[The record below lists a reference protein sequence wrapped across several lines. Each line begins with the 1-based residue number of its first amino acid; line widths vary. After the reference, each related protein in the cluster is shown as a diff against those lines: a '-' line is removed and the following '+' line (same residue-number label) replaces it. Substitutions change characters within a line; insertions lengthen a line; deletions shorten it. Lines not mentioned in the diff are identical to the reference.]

1 MILGCPH
8 PMMMAAGGHWDSH
21 YKIEHSLRFR
31 SPAAPYMWRAVGA
44 GVNRKTGFL
53 SLWAK
58 PSMIVAPVISANNN
72 MHLFIC
78 HNGSNVAG
86 SGITAYSRLAL
97 VGDGTNGQN
106 RLQLHSA
113 GSAGEA
119 FASNNLFRD
128 LNAHGHLYMR
138 WDSTIPM
145 LECYWNG
152 VEISYAS
159 RTLPTLNADTM
170 IGLAGAIMALGMYT
184 TADPR
189 HFDGYLSEPRI
200 GFGVAPDVTEFG
212 RICPEKGHW
221 EPISYSGNY
230 GAQGSYLDFS
240 DGSAAT
246 SATLGKDRSGNN
258 NDWTPSGV
266 SVAAGAACDWM
277 SDTPTN
283 RYCTLNS
290 LAYRYGANHST
301 ETDGLLTCAGS
312 QPGAATYSY
321 GSMPFST
328 GKFVAEAIV
337 GNASGSFM
345 LGVCNPSD
353 DSQLAAYINSGQK
366 VVGGTVSAYGAAF
379 TTGDVIAIEADAD
392 AKTIEFFK
400 QTGGAGS
407 FVSQGL
413 FSIASLKFPL
423 VFHCQMDNTAKFHWT
438 FGQRAMAHTASAGFK
453 TLCAANE
460 PEPAI
465 ARRKSAFV
473 AVADTGANIAAT
485 LASARAGWADYIEI
499 FKRRDSAEGWRWRFA
514 SDLGNYLDSSSTAEK
529 AVFPALTGT
538 SYVGYALKV
547 SAQNGVATGTFA
559 HVNGVAD
566 TINDGLGT
574 ARKAIILRRESVGGG
589 DWAFYH
595 PDLTAGKLLFLN
607 LGDAEATNA
616 TISGVTSAAFIAAA
630 ALPSG
635 TYRWISIAELSGL
648 IGLGRHVGN
657 YSTDGPMDCS
667 DHSPALVL
675 IKNKSRS
682 ACTWILHDS
691 VRSPFNPSNNTIYPN
706 NNSQENASPNETIDM
721 LSSGFKLRNIS
732 SDINYTAPDEYVY
745 LSIGQSSRYANAR

>member
-1 MILGCPH
+1 MINGCPH

-21 YKIEHSLRFR
+21 YKVGHSVRLR
-31 SPAAPYMWRAVGA
+31 PAATGNLSRVF
-44 GVNRKTGFL
+44 GVSTNGKKWTLSIWLRKTGL
-53 SLWAK
+53 SPAIAMPILGAYSGNSDSGFFDADFGPADSLRVSGYNTSWRTPAK
-58 PSMIVAPVISANNN
+58 VYRDPLAWPHLVISADTDN
-72 MHLFIC
+72 
-78 HNGSNVAG
+78 A
-86 SGITAYSRLAL
+86 TA
-97 VGDGTNGQN
+97 QN
-106 RLQLHSA
+106 RL
-113 GSAGEA
+113 
-119 FASNNLFRD
+119 RIYD
-128 LNAHGHLYMR
+128 
-138 WDSTIPM
+138 T
-145 LECYWNG
+145 G
-152 VEISYAS
+152 VEITAFS
-159 RTLPTLNADTM
+159 TNNAV
-170 IGLAGAIMALGMYT
+170 ALGQQFAVNAAGVTHYLGYNPGIGGAT
-184 TADPR
+184 YL
-189 HFDGYLSEPRI
+189 DGYIAEVRFIDGDALGPEH
-200 GFGVAPDVTEFG
+200 FG
-212 RICPEKGHW
+212 RVCPDKGHW
-221 EPISYSGNY
+221 EPINYAGAYGNN
-230 GAQGSYLDFS
+230 GFYLDFS
-240 DGSAAT
+240 DSSAAT
-246 SATLGKDRSGNN
+246 SAALGKDRSGNN
-258 NDWTPSGV
+258 NDWTPNGV
-266 SVAAGAACDWM
+266 SVAAGASCDWM
-277 SDTPTN
+277 MESPTN
-283 RYCTLNS
+283 RHCTLNS

-321 GSMPFST
+321 GSIQFST

-345 LGVCNPSD
+345 LGVCNPGD

-438 FGQRAMAHTASAGFK
+438 FGQRAMGHTASAGFK

-465 ARRKSAFV
+465 ARRRSAFV
-473 AVADTGANIAAT
+473 AVADSGANIAAT

-499 FKRRDSAEGWRWRFA
+499 FKRLDATPEGWRWRFA
-514 SDLGNYLDSSSTAEK
+514 SDPGNYLDSSSTAEK
-529 AVFPALTGT
+529 AAFPALAGT

-589 DWAFYH
+589 DWALYH

-616 TISGVTSAAFIAAA
+616 TISGVTSNAFVAAA
-630 ALPSG
+630 ALSSG

-648 IGLGRHVGN
+648 IRLGRHVGN
-657 YSTDGPMDCS
+657 YSTDGPMDSS

-706 NNSQENASPNETIDM
+706 NNSQENASLNETIDM